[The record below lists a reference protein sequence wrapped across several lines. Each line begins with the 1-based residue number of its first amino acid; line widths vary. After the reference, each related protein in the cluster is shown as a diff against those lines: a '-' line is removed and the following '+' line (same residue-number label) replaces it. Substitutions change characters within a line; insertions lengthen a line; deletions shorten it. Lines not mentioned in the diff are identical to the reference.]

1 MASSA
6 LDITECKQYQL
17 FTILS
22 LFTFLLKNNV
32 LLFTYLRSCCC
43 CSVLSAGSGYEVGGV
58 GEDVETIS
66 LRAFGDAAVVGG
78 VKSLFS
84 LGGQLVV
91 ATGYGVFHRLT
102 WEGKLIGGLGIHLDQ
117 VSFSNDCLAFSAKDG
132 GGESSAS
139 IVEDVCYS
147 PELHGMAVVMGN
159 GRAAFLT
166 SQSARFEPSLCQ
178 AAWLKD
184 VTDAVCTTINTKYN
198 LLTFGRENGTVA
210 MLSSDDSTGEWA
222 LYHTLQFTKQ
232 QFPETSVLLGRV
244 QSMQWSHDDQTVLAV
259 SWQHGGLSLW
269 SVFGSLLLCSLGDQP
284 GTPSP
289 LNPHCTVLE
298 SLTWSSDGYHLWMLP
313 VDARAKSAGADTP
326 EARTPLY
333 RTTGV
338 RGHLYGNRE
347 QLLVMRFL
355 KNSVV
360 TNPILANH
368 SQLLLQ
374 GCDRLYL
381 NSTTTTC
388 HTLLPSQG
396 AGGGATSHLSSP
408 LWKILLLPP
417 SYLVLNWPLRYAAVD
432 EGGCNLAV
440 AGRAGFA
447 LYSGVNR
454 KWKLFGNEVQEQAMM
469 CRGGLLWHR
478 DIVIFPCRVQ
488 EKYEEIRF
496 YWLQSNLDNSRVL
509 HILKLLSPVVKVNV
523 YGNYLVVAT
532 RDGHITIYHLSYA
545 LLPTRGLVLSVSQVH
560 EFSVAKSVPQ
570 PWAHTLVSLTPSSI
584 RTEPGIPSD
593 RRRPIDSILL
603 NVAGRLLMLQQD
615 PVNPYVEDKD
625 TWQFNHPV
633 CLVQGVEMIWTPSPE
648 EDERS
653 LPQQH
658 LMESLW
664 LACGA
669 AGIKVW
675 LPLYPRDEGRP
686 TFLSKRI
693 MLTLN
698 ILVYPQVVLFRDA
711 ILFGLSHETALT
723 EASISASHS
732 FPFATV
738 ERTTHVYLHLI
749 LRKLLRRNLGSHA
762 LQIARSCS
770 HLPYFAHVLELM
782 LHEVLE
788 EEAPGSMPVPDAL
801 LPRVVEFIKQFPQFL
816 ETIGSCA
823 RKTEVAL
830 WQYLFAAVDNPRDL
844 FELCITDGRL
854 KTAACY
860 LIIIQNL
867 EPVTVSRQLATRL
880 LDAALDS
887 NQWELCKDLVR
898 FLRAIGPGDMLDSVT
913 RDSTT
918 PVSAHFPKTPR
929 APPTPPSTT
938 GTTPSLPGPDLDRSA
953 ISMAQDHLTSGS
965 TSSTVSLSGD
975 FRDASGKVIR
985 RPQFVL
991 DMESKEEYFIELILS
1006 RHARKLLT
1014 ATCLRDLGKFAAHL
1028 DFNLEKWLARERLRA
1043 ARIDN
1048 LLATVRQLHK
1058 EFQWPLPPS
1067 DSKPT
1072 PTPVPSGEPPSRLA
1086 GPALSHSSSTE
1097 GGDSPNNKQTFSP
1110 DSDTASV
1117 SSSLRRPHRPP
1128 DLDLSSLNLTPISHQ
1143 DITIHTSSHPPPPL
1157 PDDKKGAELTEQAP
1171 PTTDINEAS
1180 NRKGRETSVLS
1191 SATDLD
1197 PTRSST
1203 PLTAKMSGSVSEKV
1217 SLVPVS
1223 QKHCTL

>member
-532 RDGHITIYHLSYA
+532 RDGHITIYHLLSSQPEDWFSLCPKYTNS
-545 LLPTRGLVLSVSQVH
+545 PWPSRCRSRG
-560 EFSVAKSVPQ
+560 P
-570 PWAHTLVSLTPSSI
+570 TPSSLSLH
-584 RTEPGIPSD
+584 PPSE
-593 RRRPIDSILL
+593 L
-603 NVAGRLLMLQQD
+603 NQ
-615 PVNPYVEDKD
+615 
-625 TWQFNHPV
+625 
-633 CLVQGVEMIWTPSPE
+633 
-648 EDERS
+648 
-653 LPQQH
+653 
-658 LMESLW
+658 
-664 LACGA
+664 
-669 AGIKVW
+669 
-675 LPLYPRDEGRP
+675 
-686 TFLSKRI
+686 
-693 MLTLN
+693 
-698 ILVYPQVVLFRDA
+698 VYPAIDADPLTPFCSTLLVVFSCCSR
-711 ILFGLSHETALT
+711 ILS
-723 EASISASHS
+723 
-732 FPFATV
+732 
-738 ERTTHVYLHLI
+738 THTWRI
-749 LRKLLRRNLGSHA
+749 KT
-762 LQIARSCS
+762 
-770 HLPYFAHVLELM
+770 
-782 LHEVLE
+782 
-788 EEAPGSMPVPDAL
+788 PGS
-801 LPRVVEFIKQFPQFL
+801 
-816 ETIGSCA
+816 
-823 RKTEVAL
+823 
-830 WQYLFAAVDNPRDL
+830 
-844 FELCITDGRL
+844 
-854 KTAACY
+854 
-860 LIIIQNL
+860 
-867 EPVTVSRQLATRL
+867 
-880 LDAALDS
+880 
-887 NQWELCKDLVR
+887 
-898 FLRAIGPGDMLDSVT
+898 
-913 RDSTT
+913 STT
-918 PVSAHFPKTPR
+918 QYVWSR
-929 APPTPPSTT
+929 
-938 GTTPSLPGPDLDRSA
+938 
-953 ISMAQDHLTSGS
+953 
-965 TSSTVSLSGD
+965 
-975 FRDASGKVIR
+975 
-985 RPQFVL
+985 
-991 DMESKEEYFIELILS
+991 EL
-1006 RHARKLLT
+1006 K
-1014 ATCLRDLGKFAAHL
+1014 
-1028 DFNLEKWLARERLRA
+1028 
-1043 ARIDN
+1043 
-1048 LLATVRQLHK
+1048 
-1058 EFQWPLPPS
+1058 
-1067 DSKPT
+1067 
-1072 PTPVPSGEPPSRLA
+1072 
-1086 GPALSHSSSTE
+1086 
-1097 GGDSPNNKQTFSP
+1097 
-1110 DSDTASV
+1110 
-1117 SSSLRRPHRPP
+1117 
-1128 DLDLSSLNLTPISHQ
+1128 
-1143 DITIHTSSHPPPPL
+1143 
-1157 PDDKKGAELTEQAP
+1157 
-1171 PTTDINEAS
+1171 
-1180 NRKGRETSVLS
+1180 
-1191 SATDLD
+1191 
-1197 PTRSST
+1197 
-1203 PLTAKMSGSVSEKV
+1203 
-1217 SLVPVS
+1217 
-1223 QKHCTL
+1223 